1 MWREIVYTMQ
11 DRRMRLQRAYERGP
25 RGFARLAKTAAALA
39 LSCGA
44 GFAQPAVGATN
55 VAETR
60 LVAATKSG
68 DGAWRTALVIDLPKG
83 AITYWRNPGD
93 AGVPPSF
100 DFSGSANVAR
110 ADVFLPAPTR
120 MQEADGEAFGYRDR
134 ALYFVRVR
142 PEKPDAPI
150 RLALKLD
157 YAVCEKL
164 CVPAR
169 ADLALN
175 LPADAK
181 AADEA
186 LVGEAERLVPRVV
199 GAEEAAAITVQDTAG
214 AREWRIAP
222 RGGDAQDLFVEP
234 PEGYFA
240 ETRRGSD
247 GAFRMKI
254 VERPKDGAPPKAP
267 FRFTLQ
273 HASGAAE
280 FSARLDV
287 GAGNN

>member
-1 MWREIVYTMQ
+1 
-11 DRRMRLQRAYERGP
+11 MRLQRAYRLPP
-25 RGFARLAKTAAALA
+25 RGLAQLAETAAALA

-44 GFAQPAVGATN
+44 TFAQPAGGAAN

-60 LVAATKSG
+60 LVAAANPG

-93 AGVPPSF
+93 AGVPPTF
-100 DFSGSANVAR
+100 DFSGSSNLAR

-142 PEKPDAPI
+142 PEKPDTPI

-169 ADLALN
+169 ADFALN

-181 AADEA
+181 ATDEA
-186 LVGEAERLVPRVV
+186 LVGEAERLVPRIVDA
-199 GAEEAAAITVQDTAG
+199 AEAVAITVIETAG

-222 RGGDAQDLFVEP
+222 GASDAQDLFVEP

-267 FRFTLQ
+267 FRFTLAR
-273 HASGAAE
+273 ASGAVE